1 MFKWFVH
8 RFPQHFG
15 VGHSLTVRVTR
26 SANWNGRER
35 LVFVSATLFRL
46 LWLFT
51 YFHVLDRS
59 AVQWQQNDS
68 RQSPAHCTVSGSP
81 SQFIHRAADYTA
93 LRADATSDM
102 EEGMGGPTNS
112 SFEEVIRHTFF
123 NLKIYSYE
131 MITCDTIIASFCW
144 ACSWLILKHCGWGE
158 YQCMISLRD
167 ITEGLDCNS
176 WAVFTLGSIDLPCWS
191 TFTLGMLF
199 GARACLPLS
208 TVQYSRWQ
216 YALTHCCRKYPWTM
230 ESSLLQAI
238 TWPVF

>member
-1 MFKWFVH
+1 MICSPNPSALWSDSPSYSVGELKRLRTACLCLRDTVSVTLTFYLLPCPWQICSPVTTKWFE
-8 RFPQHFG
+8 PQP
-15 VGHSLTVRVTR
+15 LP
-26 SANWNGRER
+26 
-35 LVFVSATLFRL
+35 
-46 LWLFT
+46 
-51 YFHVLDRS
+51 
-59 AVQWQQNDS
+59 VQ
-68 RQSPAHCTVSGSP
+68 
-81 SQFIHRAADYTA
+81 YTA

-102 EEGMGGPTNS
+102 EGGMGGPTNS

-131 MITCDTIIASFCW
+131 VITCDTIIDSFCW
-144 ACSWLILKHCGWGE
+144 GCSWPFLKHCGWGE
-158 YQCMISLRD
+158 YQCIMSLRD

-191 TFTLGMLF
+191 TFTLEMSF